1 MKKTTLTI
9 LALTL
14 SLNAFACWGPK
25 SGFWNDWSQ
34 GMLIPAELK
43 KAAIAPKSQE
53 LKALVPITISNQNY
67 LLSLFKQLLR
77 IQSNLQ

>member
-1 MKKTTLTI
+1 MKKTALTI

-25 SGFWNDWSQ
+25 SGFWNDWSE
-34 GMLIPAELK
+34 GLLIPAQLK
-43 KAAIAPKSQE
+43 KVAIEPKSQE
-53 LKALVPITISNQNY
+53 LKTLVPITISHQNF